1 MISIGD
7 KCKIVKSRFSF
18 ENGDKCLVI
27 DTYPSVADPSDPFV
41 ELKNLTRP
49 IANAL
54 FRLSQIE
61 KIEEE

>member
-41 ELKNLTRP
+41 ELKT
-49 IANAL
+49 
-54 FRLSQIE
+54 
-61 KIEEE
+61 

>member
-7 KCKIVKSRFSF
+7 KCRIVKRRFSF
-18 ENGDKCLVI
+18 ENGDKCLVV
-27 DTYPSVADPSDPFV
+27 DTYPSVVNPSDPFV
-41 ELKNLTRP
+41 ELKNLTKP
-49 IANAL
+49 VSNAL